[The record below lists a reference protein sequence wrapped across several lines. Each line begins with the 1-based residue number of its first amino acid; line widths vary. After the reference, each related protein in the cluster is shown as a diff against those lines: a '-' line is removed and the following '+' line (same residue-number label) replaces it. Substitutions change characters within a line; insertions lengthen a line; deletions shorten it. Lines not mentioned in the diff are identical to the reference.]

1 MKTIY
6 LIGFFQAMFF
16 IALLVAKKPFTKGD
30 RLIVIWIAGLGV
42 HLLSFYAV
50 ISEWFDRPYGVIML
64 LLPPLIYLYGP
75 MLWIYTLWSIGKVKQ
90 FNWRHYLLF
99 LPLFTSLIYYTYLFV
114 FEAHYELDYF
124 RERATL
130 NAVIGMV
137 FYMLN
142 LFMTPVFVV
151 IALIQ
156 IYKHQQNIKL
166 TFSYTDKID
175 LQWLKLLA
183 YGSAAISVVVWISHI
198 LVAFGILER
207 DYALDRYIFLS
218 AAVFVF
224 VIGYNGF
231 RQGIIYKFIPAP
243 ENDDL
248 AAKYKKSALDEKS
261 SQLLLDRLEQHIVQ
275 EKSYERN
282 KLSLSDLSE
291 ALEVPSYQISQ
302 VLNTKLNKNF
312 FDYINAFRVKEVQS
326 KMFNPKFDHYSLLG
340 IALSSGFNSK
350 ASFNRIFKDM
360 TGDTPSAYKKKYSE
374 RVSA

>member
-1 MKTIY
+1 MKSIY

-16 IALLVAKKPFTKGD
+16 IALLAAKKPFTKGD

-50 ISEWFDRPYGVIML
+50 ISQWFDRPYGVIML
-64 LLPPLIYLYGP
+64 LLPPLIYLHGP
-75 MLWIYTLWSIGKVKQ
+75 MLWIYTLWSTGKVKQ
-90 FNWRHYLLF
+90 FNWRQYLLF
-99 LPLFTSLIYYTYLFV
+99 LPFFTSLIYYIYLFV
-114 FEAHYELDYF
+114 FEAHYDLSYF
-124 RERATL
+124 RQRAALGTIL
-130 NAVIGMV
+130 GMA

-183 YGSAAISVVVWISHI
+183 YGSAVISAVVWISHI

-231 RQGIIYKFIPAP
+231 RQGIIYKFVPTKDHD
-243 ENDDL
+243 NT
-248 AAKYKKSALDEKS
+248 AKYKKSALDDQS
-261 SQLLLDRLEQHIVQ
+261 GQLLLDKLEQHIVQ
-275 EKSYERN
+275 EKSYEIN

-312 FDYINAFRVKEVQS
+312 FDYINAFRVQEVQR
-326 KMFNPKFDHYSLLG
+326 KMFNPDFDHYSLLG
-340 IALSSGFNSK
+340 IALNSGFNSK

-360 TGDTPSAYKKKYSE
+360 TGETPSAYKKKYSE
-374 RVSA
+374 RVSS